1 MWTTLFIVVFL
12 TSIALGLTGII
23 INSANG
29 GKFRL

>member
-12 TSIALGLTGII
+12 TSIALGLTEII

-29 GKFRL
+29 G

>member
-23 INSANG
+23 INFTQNG
-29 GKFRL
+29 HP